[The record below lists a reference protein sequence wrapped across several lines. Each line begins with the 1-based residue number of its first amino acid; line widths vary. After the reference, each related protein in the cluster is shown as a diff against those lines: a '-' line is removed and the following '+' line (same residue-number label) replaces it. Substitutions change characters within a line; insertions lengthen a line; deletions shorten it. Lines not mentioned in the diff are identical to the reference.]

1 MKAWCTYTVEICV
14 HTRIYWLCWRLD
26 LVSSKHSNMQ
36 EIEGWTMSRDVQ
48 HQISILIIQKAWGYV
63 TNKYDVINLNNK
75 EVEEV
80 QTFLYLPS
88 SHNGQ
93 YRTDRKR
100 CKEIKPRINQKFC
113 FIPEQP
119 IEISPIQHAQT
130 NLRIVNTDVLFVL
143 FYCSNLWRTT
153 EKDKEKLDTF
163 HRRCL
168 RRMVRPNIKG
178 AIKCK

>member
-1 MKAWCTYTVEICV
+1 M
-14 HTRIYWLCWRLD
+14 
-26 LVSSKHSNMQ
+26 
-36 EIEGWTMSRDVQ
+36 
-48 HQISILIIQKAWGYV
+48 

-75 EVEEV
+75 KVEEV

-93 YRTDRKR
+93 YHRDRKG
-100 CKEIKPRINQKFC
+100 CKEIKPRINQKFR

-130 NLRIVNTDVLFVL
+130 NLRILNTDVLFVL
-143 FYCSNLWRTT
+143 FYCSNLSRTT

-168 RRMVRPNIKG
+168 RRMDRQNIKG
-178 AIKCK
+178 AIICK